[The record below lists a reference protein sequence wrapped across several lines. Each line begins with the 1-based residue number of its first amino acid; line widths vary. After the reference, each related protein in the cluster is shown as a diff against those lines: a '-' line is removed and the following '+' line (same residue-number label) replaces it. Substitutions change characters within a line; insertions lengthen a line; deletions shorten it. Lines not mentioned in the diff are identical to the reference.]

1 MARLFTLGPL
11 AMRTI
16 ILGVSVLA
24 LVCLGVGYERGQTA
38 AVRVQDV
45 YDLHVYPSLYR
56 LVESGDTNR
65 LRSSL
70 QALII
75 SRCYYYDTHFS
86 SETVTNQAFIRDLTE
101 ARAMASQNREQLMSG
116 IEQTDDNTL
125 A

>member
-1 MARLFTLGPL
+1 MAQLFSLGPL

-24 LVCLGVGYERGQTA
+24 LVCLGVGYLVGYERGQSV

-70 QALII
+70 QALIV

-86 SETVTNQAFIRDLTE
+86 SETVTDQAFIRDLTE
-101 ARAMASQNREQLMSG
+101 ARAMVSQNRAAVDEWNR
-116 IEQTDDNTL
+116 TNK
-125 A
+125 

>member
-1 MARLFTLGPL
+1 VAQLFSLGPL

-24 LVCLGVGYERGQTA
+24 LVCLGVGYLVGYERGQSV

-70 QALII
+70 QALIV

-86 SETVTNQAFIRDLTE
+86 SETVTDQAFIRDLTE
-101 ARAMASQNREQLMSG
+101 ARAMVSQNRAAVDEWNR
-116 IEQTDDNTL
+116 TNK
-125 A
+125 